1 MVQHHLTDDVSDPA
15 LLFFPPLHVCVFL
28 IRNTRQRKIQK
39 KNTITHS
46 PLECTHVRGQTALQP
61 ISPYQGEMGGPP
73 KATTSGVGRADVT
86 FFFFRQGYNRPCLWM
101 SSGNVVGV
109 QKNMSCHM
117 RSCDFPN
124 FLLL

>member
-15 LLFFPPLHVCVFL
+15 LLFFPPLPVCVFL

-86 FFFFRQGYNRPCLWM
+86 FFFFPSRLQSSVFVDVQRECGGSPKKHVM
-101 SSGNVVGV
+101 SHEI
-109 QKNMSCHM
+109 M
-117 RSCDFPN
+117 
-124 FLLL
+124 